1 MNGITIIFHKITL
14 GLLIWLLIFFR
25 LSILVSGLDLW
36 LVLLGILSRA
46 LLRTHVKIVMS
57 SGRNDTPYLYNEN
70 KKIIYFI
77 QSETK

>member
-1 MNGITIIFHKITL
+1 MNGMAVIFHKITL
-14 GLLIWLLIFFR
+14 GLFIWLLIFFR
-25 LSILVSGLDLW
+25 LSILVWGLDLG

-46 LLRTHVKIVMS
+46 LLRTHVKIVKTA
-57 SGRNDTPYLYNEN
+57 GRNYTPYLCNEN

>member
-1 MNGITIIFHKITL
+1 MNGMAVIFHKFTL
-14 GLLIWLLIFFR
+14 GLFIWLLIFFR
-25 LSILVSGLDLW
+25 LSILVWGLDLG

-46 LLRTHVKIVMS
+46 LLRTHFKIVMTA
-57 SGRNDTPYLYNEN
+57 GRNYTPYLYNEN